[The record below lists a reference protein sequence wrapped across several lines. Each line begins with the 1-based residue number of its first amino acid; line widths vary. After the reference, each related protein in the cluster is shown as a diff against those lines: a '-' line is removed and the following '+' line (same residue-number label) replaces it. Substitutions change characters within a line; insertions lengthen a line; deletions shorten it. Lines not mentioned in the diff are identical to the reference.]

1 MPREAP
7 AISGVTV
14 GSYTIPTDAPEADG
28 TIEWS
33 STTLVVVE
41 ANAGDV
47 TGLGYTYA
55 SGAAAIV
62 VRDTLAPLVAGGSA
76 FDVARL
82 HAAMVR
88 AVRNIG
94 RSGIAACA
102 ISAVDAALWDLKARL
117 LDLPLAALLGAR
129 RERVAIY
136 GSGGFTSYPDRRT
149 IAQFEGWTDLGC
161 RLMKMKVGAEPERDP
176 ARMRAV
182 REALPEIGLMID
194 ANGALTPRQA
204 LAMAEAAA
212 PLGVVWFEEPVSHDD
227 TAGLAA
233 VRQGLPAGIELAAG
247 EYAYDQW
254 DALRLAAAGCVD
266 VLQLD
271 ASRCCGI
278 TGFLAAAAVADA
290 HHLPVSAHTA
300 PALHLAPSLA
310 ALRLRHVEWFHDHA
324 RIEAMLF
331 DGAPQPK
338 DGTIAADPSRPGHG
352 LVFKRQDADAYA
364 DA

>member
-1 MPREAP
+1 MREAP
-7 AISGVTV
+7 AISGVRV

-28 TIEWS
+28 TMKWS
-33 STTLVVVE
+33 STTLVVAEV
-41 ANAGDV
+41 AAGGA

-55 SGAAAIV
+55 GRAAATV
-62 VRDTLAPLVAGGSA
+62 VRDTLAPLVEGGNA
-76 FDVARL
+76 FDIPRH

-102 ISAVDAALWDLKARL
+102 ISALDAALWDLKARL

-129 RERVAIY
+129 RDRVAIY
-136 GSGGFTSYPDRRT
+136 GSGGFTSYTDART
-149 IAQFEGWTDLGC
+149 IEQFEGWAELGC
-161 RLMKMKVGAEPERDP
+161 RLMKMKVGADPDRDP
-176 ARMRAV
+176 ARMHAV
-182 REALPEIGLMID
+182 REALPGIGLMID
-194 ANGALTPRQA
+194 ANGALTPRRA

-212 PLGVVWFEEPVSHDD
+212 PLGVVWFEEPVTHDD

-233 VRQGLPAGIELAAG
+233 VRLGLPAGIELAAG
-247 EYAYDQW
+247 EYAYDHW
-254 DALRLAAAGCVD
+254 YALRLAAAGAVD

-271 ASRCCGI
+271 ATRCCGI

-300 PALHLAPSLA
+300 PALHRPVCLA
-310 ALRLRHVEWFHDHA
+310 APRLRHLEWFHDHV

-331 DGAPQPK
+331 DGAPEPS
-338 DGTIAADPSRPGHG
+338 DGTIAADPSRPGNG
-352 LVFKRQDADAYA
+352 LVFKRQDAEAYA